1 MFFVI
6 LVIDVT
12 PSRWLY
18 VRFSA
23 EIIRVRYRSIS
34 AINTEVLQIVRVPS
48 IRSIT
53 HDVINELELCR
64 KDRPFRHL
72 LREV

>member
-1 MFFVI
+1 MFSAKLAV
-6 LVIDVT
+6 DVT
-12 PSRWLY
+12 PGRWLY
-18 VRFSA
+18 ARFSA
-23 EIIRVRYRSIS
+23 EILRVRHRSIS
-34 AINTEVLQIVRVPS
+34 AVNTEVLQIVRVPS

-72 LREV
+72 L